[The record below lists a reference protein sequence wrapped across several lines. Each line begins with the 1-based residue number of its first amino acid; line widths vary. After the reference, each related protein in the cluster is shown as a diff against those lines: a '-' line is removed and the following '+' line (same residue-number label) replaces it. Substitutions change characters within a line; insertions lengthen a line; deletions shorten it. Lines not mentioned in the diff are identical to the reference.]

1 MSICFQPFTLRCV
14 SLHLKSPVGSIYSA
28 TLHRLIG
35 KLSPFSLKVIDRY
48 VIIANFFLFG
58 SSSLRDFYI
67 VVCLDSFIF
76 CISTVD
82 FCFVVT
88 IRNKGFCFFLTN
100 NCIWIYY
107 VSLGK
112 EAHRDEIL
120 KYSYWSLNCQ
130 KVTVKIFFT
139 SVQQPPM
146 TLFNIQGGLN
156 RNSLEIQTAFL
167 KWRKQEFWEQI
178 N

>member
-1 MSICFQPFTLRCV
+1 MLYILRCFYVGYINIYKHCILLGWSFYYYIVTTLSLTTAFVLKIYFVWYKYSYSSFFLFPLAWVCFQPFTLRCV

-88 IRNKGFCFFLTN
+88 IRNKGFFFFLN
-100 NCIWIYY
+100 
-107 VSLGK
+107 
-112 EAHRDEIL
+112 
-120 KYSYWSLNCQ
+120 
-130 KVTVKIFFT
+130 
-139 SVQQPPM
+139 
-146 TLFNIQGGLN
+146 
-156 RNSLEIQTAFL
+156 
-167 KWRKQEFWEQI
+167 
-178 N
+178 